1 MKNKLVLAA
10 EAIFFSC
17 ADAVSLSELA
27 ASLGVS
33 KNAALDIALE
43 LQKDYDDEKRGVK
56 LIRLEETLPS
66 RGRNRLCL
74 RRRLKRF
81 R

>member
-17 ADAVSLSELA
+17 ADAVSLSELS

-33 KNAALDIALE
+33 KNSAE
-43 LQKDYDDEKRGVK
+43 L
-56 LIRLEETLPS
+56 T
-66 RGRNRLCL
+66 N
-74 RRRLKRF
+74 
-81 R
+81 